1 MNDDRTNDERL
12 AQMIRA
18 AAPRREI
25 PVGLDTRIMAQI
37 RLHERR
43 RRERRA
49 VMAMAGY
56 CMAAVAAVLVVMCAC
71 LQTIDSPEGMWRLL
85 ALLAGIIVAMVIACG
100 DRATEILRRL

>member
-1 MNDDRTNDERL
+1 MNDERMNDEWL
-12 AQMIRA
+12 AELIRA
-18 AAPRREI
+18 AAPRKEA

-37 RLHERR
+37 RLCERR

-49 VMAMAGY
+49 VWAMAGY
-56 CMAAVAAVLVVMCAC
+56 CLAVVFAVLVVMLAC
-71 LQTIDSPEGMWRLL
+71 LQTIDSPEEMWRLL

>member
-1 MNDDRTNDERL
+1 MNDERMNDERL
-12 AQMIRA
+12 AALIRA
-18 AAPRREI
+18 VAPRKEA

-37 RLHERR
+37 RLLERR

-49 VMAMAGY
+49 VMAMACY
-56 CMAAVAAVLVVMCAC
+56 CMAAVVAVLVVMCAC
-71 LQTIDSPEGMWRLL
+71 LQSVDSPEGMWRLL

>member
-49 VMAMAGY
+49 MERKMKK
-56 CMAAVAAVLVVMCAC
+56 
-71 LQTIDSPEGMWRLL
+71 
-85 ALLAGIIVAMVIACG
+85 
-100 DRATEILRRL
+100 RR

>member
-1 MNDDRTNDERL
+1 MNDERMNDERL
-12 AQMIRA
+12 AALIRA
-18 AAPRREI
+18 VAPRKEA

-71 LQTIDSPEGMWRLL
+71 LQSVDSPEGMWRLL
-85 ALLAGIIVAMVIACG
+85 ALLAGVVAAMVIACG